1 MDWSRLGKADE
12 DMTSFLGQLVEL
24 RRRYPQLRAMRWLE
38 GRRNDGSWDVLWL
51 TPQGTEMTDRD
62 WGFQGAHFLSY
73 LLAPPGSKTSPLYV
87 VLNAAPAP
95 VAFTL
100 PAVPHFRRWAL
111 LVDTAAHRRKPK
123 TFVAGARVQAP
134 AASVLLFAGAA

>member
-1 MDWSRLGKADE
+1 RHLHW
-12 DMTSFLGQLVEL
+12 
-24 RRRYPQLRAMRWLE
+24 RAMPGLE

-62 WGFQGAHFLSY
+62 WGVHGAHSLSY
-73 LLAPPGSKTSPLYV
+73 LLAPPGSKPSPLYV

-123 TFVAGARVQAP
+123 MFVAGARVQAP
-134 AASVLLFAGAA
+134 ASSVLLFAGAA